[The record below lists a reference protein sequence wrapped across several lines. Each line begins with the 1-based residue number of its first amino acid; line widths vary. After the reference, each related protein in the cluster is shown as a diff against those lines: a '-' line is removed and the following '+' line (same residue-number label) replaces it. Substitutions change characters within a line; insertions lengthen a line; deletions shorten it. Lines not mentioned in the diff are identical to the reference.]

1 MKTYLQITGTIFGLV
16 AAAHVL
22 RTVAERSRFLTDPWG
37 FAIEGPGLGILAGAL
52 CWWALRLLRR
62 ERSWS

>member
-1 MKTYLQITGTIFGLV
+1 MKTYLQITGAIFALV
-16 AAAHVL
+16 AIAHIL
-22 RTVAERSRFLTDPWG
+22 RTVAEWSRMTTDPFG
-37 FAIEGPGLGILAGAL
+37 FAVEGPGLGIVAGAL